1 MFGDE
6 SQTRSFIYV
15 VDEVEGLLKAF
26 HYDATNGEVI
36 NLGDD
41 NELTIL
47 ELAKLIIELINSNSI
62 ISF

>member
-26 HYDATNGEVI
+26 HSD
-36 NLGDD
+36 
-41 NELTIL
+41 
-47 ELAKLIIELINSNSI
+47 
-62 ISF
+62 SFTFIQDKIGRAHV